1 MDAERERVIAVLIIP
16 CCEPHR
22 RGSLTTWF
30 LRFVQ
35 ISLARI
41 VLSVSHHVYHE
52 KKLLTSPCCP
62 NHKSVTSAIA
72 LHLQTVSNGNGR

>member
-1 MDAERERVIAVLIIP
+1 MAVLIIP

-22 RGSLTTWF
+22 RSSLTIWF

-41 VLSVSHHVYHE
+41 VLSVSHHVCRE
-52 KKLLTSPCCP
+52 NKLLMSPCCP
-62 NHKSVTSAIA
+62 NHKSVASAIA